1 MLRSRMD
8 SYLPSTYGDR
18 IADIYDDWH
27 PTADDAEQAADV
39 LAELAGDGPALELAI
54 GTGRVAIPLLRR
66 GVAVCGI
73 DASAGMVAKL
83 REKPG
88 GPDIPVEVGDF
99 SEVDVDGRFR
109 LIFVVFNTFF
119 VLLTQDDQ
127 VRCFRNVAAHL
138 EPGGSFL
145 IEAFVPDPTMY
156 ASGQRVAATSV
167 GLDEVRLD
175 AGLHDPS
182 SQIVDATHIVLRDG
196 DVRLYPVRLRY
207 AWPAELDLMAELA
220 GLRLRARWANWD
232 RASFDAS
239 STKHISVYEHR
250 SG

>member
-1 MLRSRMD
+1 MD
-8 SYLPSTYGDR
+8 SYRPSTYGDR
-18 IADIYDDWH
+18 IAEIYDDWH
-27 PTADDAEQAADV
+27 PTAEDAEQAAAV

-54 GTGRVAIPLLRR
+54 GTGRVAIPLHAR
-66 GVAVCGI
+66 GVDVHGI
-73 DASAGMVAKL
+73 DASQEMVAKL

-88 GPDIPVEVGDF
+88 SADIPVDVGDF
-99 SEVDVDGRFR
+99 SDVDVDGSFP

-119 VLLTQDDQ
+119 VLLSQEDQ

-138 EPGGSFL
+138 EPSGSFL

-182 SQIVDATHIVLRDG
+182 SQTVEATHIVLRDG

-220 GLRLRARWANWD
+220 GLRLRDRWASWN
-232 RASFDAS
+232 RAPFDAS
-239 STKHISVYEHR
+239 STKHVSVYER
-250 SG
+250 PSA

>member
-1 MLRSRMD
+1 MD
-8 SYLPSTYGDR
+8 SYRPSTYGDR
-18 IADIYDDWH
+18 IAEIYDDWH
-27 PTADDAEQAADV
+27 PTAEDAEQAAAV

-54 GTGRVAIPLLRR
+54 GTGRVAIPLHAR
-66 GVAVCGI
+66 GVDVHGI
-73 DASAGMVAKL
+73 DASQEMVAKL

-88 GPDIPVEVGDF
+88 GADIPVDVGDF
-99 SEVDVDGRFR
+99 SDVDVDGSFP

-119 VLLTQDDQ
+119 VLLSQEDQ

-182 SQIVDATHIVLRDG
+182 SQTVEATHIVLRDG

-220 GLRLRARWANWD
+220 GLRLRDRWASWN
-232 RASFDAS
+232 RAPFDAS
-239 STKHISVYEHR
+239 STKHVSVYER
-250 SG
+250 PSA